1 VLPGHGP
8 MTTVGQERDSNPFVQ
23 GLTNAPGRHL

>member
-1 VLPGHGP
+1 
-8 MTTVGQERDSNPFVQ
+8 MTTVGQERHSNPFVQ